1 MISNMLHRKPSR
13 ASYITE
19 FSVFLSKLRPFPRR
33 QFNHRFK
40 ETPEGASNV
49 TQQKE
54 EVTGMEVVQLP
65 LELVDGNDFQTHHSL
80 HPKTTMARSCT
91 KRLESNHCFRGSNL
105 KYCDFI

>member
-49 TQQKE
+49 TQGKE

-65 LELVDGNDFQTHHSL
+65 LELVDENDFQTHHPCIQKPQWPEAAQKDLSQ
-80 HPKTTMARSCT
+80 
-91 KRLESNHCFRGSNL
+91 
-105 KYCDFI
+105 IIV